1 MMASAQKYGHVN
13 TAELFQ
19 LMPELKG
26 VTARLDSLNKQYE
39 DLLVNMQ
46 EEYQKKA
53 QEYEQKAATMT
64 DAMKQIQEEELYT
77 MQQRLQTTYQTAQQD
92 IAQKRQEYV
101 APVQE
106 KMLKAI
112 QAVGQE
118 KGFTYI
124 FDTAAILNRPASVAV
139 DSRGGTASIA
149 HWLNNYFRLTGEHA
163 IDKNDPLIVEMRKR
177 VDDLYAQGRNTV
189 MGDEELEIMVRRCD
203 TERYEHLLFHKSK

>member
-1 MMASAQKYGHVN
+1 MKTILVILALVLPMMASAQKYGHVN

-19 LMPELKG
+19 LMPELKD

-39 DLLVNMQ
+39 SLLVNMQ

-53 QEYEQKAATMT
+53 QEYEQKASTMT

-92 IAQKRQEYV
+92 IAQKRQEFV
-101 APVQE
+101 APIQE

-124 FDTAAILNRPASVAV
+124 FDTAAMVYV
-139 DSRGGTASIA
+139 DPTA
-149 HWLNNYFRLTGEHA
+149 T
-163 IDKNDPLIVEMRKR
+163 D
-177 VDDLYAQGRNTV
+177 V
-189 MGDEELEIMVRRCD
+189 MADVKAKLGI
-203 TERYEHLLFHKSK
+203 K

>member
-1 MMASAQKYGHVN
+1 MKRIFVILALVLPMMASAQKYGHIN
-13 TAELFQ
+13 TQELFQ
-19 LMPELKG
+19 LMPELKD

-39 DLLVNMQ
+39 ELLVNMQ

-53 QEYEQKAATMT
+53 QEYEQKAPTMT

-106 KMLKAI
+106 KMIKAI

-124 FDTAAILNRPASVAV
+124 FDSAAMVYVDPTAT
-139 DSRGGTASIA
+139 D
-149 HWLNNYFRLTGEHA
+149 
-163 IDKNDPLIVEMRKR
+163 
-177 VDDLYAQGRNTV
+177 V
-189 MGDEELEIMVRRCD
+189 MADVKTKLGI
-203 TERYEHLLFHKSK
+203 K

>member
-1 MMASAQKYGHVN
+1 MKKVLVILALVLPMMASAQKYGHIN
-13 TAELFQ
+13 TQELFQ
-19 LMPELKG
+19 LMPELKD

-39 DLLVNMQ
+39 DLLVKMQ

-53 QEYEQKAATMT
+53 QEYEQKAATMP

-92 IAQKRQEYV
+92 IQQKRQEYV

-106 KMLKAI
+106 KMVKAI

-124 FDTAAILNRPASVAV
+124 FDSAAMVYIDPAA
-139 DSRGGTASIA
+139 T
-149 HWLNNYFRLTGEHA
+149 
-163 IDKNDPLIVEMRKR
+163 
-177 VDDLYAQGRNTV
+177 DLMADVKAKLG
-189 MGDEELEIMVRRCD
+189 I
-203 TERYEHLLFHKSK
+203 K

>member
-1 MMASAQKYGHVN
+1 MKKILVILALVLPMMASAQKYGHVN

-19 LMPELKG
+19 LMPELKD

-39 DLLVNMQ
+39 ELLVNMQ

-53 QEYEQKAATMT
+53 QEYEQKASTMT

-92 IAQKRQEYV
+92 IAQKRQEFV
-101 APVQE
+101 APIQE

-124 FDTAAILNRPASVAV
+124 FDTAAMVYV
-139 DSRGGTASIA
+139 DPTA
-149 HWLNNYFRLTGEHA
+149 T
-163 IDKNDPLIVEMRKR
+163 D
-177 VDDLYAQGRNTV
+177 V
-189 MGDEELEIMVRRCD
+189 MADVKAKLGI
-203 TERYEHLLFHKSK
+203 K

>member
-1 MMASAQKYGHVN
+1 MKKVLVILALVLPMMASAQKYGHVN

-124 FDTAAILNRPASVAV
+124 FDTAAMVYV
-139 DSRGGTASIA
+139 DPSAT
-149 HWLNNYFRLTGEHA
+149 
-163 IDKNDPLIVEMRKR
+163 D
-177 VDDLYAQGRNTV
+177 V
-189 MGDEELEIMVRRCD
+189 MPDVKAKLGI
-203 TERYEHLLFHKSK
+203 K

>member
-1 MMASAQKYGHVN
+1 MKRILVILALVLPMMASAQKYGHVN

-124 FDTAAILNRPASVAV
+124 FDTAAMVYV
-139 DSRGGTASIA
+139 DPSAT
-149 HWLNNYFRLTGEHA
+149 
-163 IDKNDPLIVEMRKR
+163 D
-177 VDDLYAQGRNTV
+177 V
-189 MGDEELEIMVRRCD
+189 MPDVKAKLGI
-203 TERYEHLLFHKSK
+203 K

>member
-1 MMASAQKYGHVN
+1 MKKILVILALVLPMMASAQKYGHVN

-19 LMPELKG
+19 LMPELKD

-39 DLLVNMQ
+39 SLLVNMQ

-53 QEYEQKAATMT
+53 QEYEQKASTMT

-92 IAQKRQEYV
+92 IAQKRQEFV
-101 APVQE
+101 APIQE

-124 FDTAAILNRPASVAV
+124 FDTAAMVYV
-139 DSRGGTASIA
+139 DPTA
-149 HWLNNYFRLTGEHA
+149 T
-163 IDKNDPLIVEMRKR
+163 D
-177 VDDLYAQGRNTV
+177 V
-189 MGDEELEIMVRRCD
+189 MADVKAKLGI
-203 TERYEHLLFHKSK
+203 K

>member
-1 MMASAQKYGHVN
+1 MKRILVILALVLPMMASAQKYGHVN

-92 IAQKRQEYV
+92 IAQKRQEFV

-124 FDTAAILNRPASVAV
+124 FDTAAMVYV
-139 DSRGGTASIA
+139 DPSAT
-149 HWLNNYFRLTGEHA
+149 
-163 IDKNDPLIVEMRKR
+163 D
-177 VDDLYAQGRNTV
+177 V
-189 MGDEELEIMVRRCD
+189 MPDVKAKLGI
-203 TERYEHLLFHKSK
+203 K

>member
-1 MMASAQKYGHVN
+1 MKKILVILALVLPMMASAQKYGHVN

-19 LMPELKG
+19 LMPELKD

-39 DLLVNMQ
+39 ALLVNMQ

-53 QEYEQKAATMT
+53 QEYEQKASTMT

-92 IAQKRQEYV
+92 IAQKRQEFV
-101 APVQE
+101 APIQE

-112 QAVGQE
+112 QTVGQE

-124 FDTAAILNRPASVAV
+124 FDTAAMVYV
-139 DSRGGTASIA
+139 DPTA
-149 HWLNNYFRLTGEHA
+149 T
-163 IDKNDPLIVEMRKR
+163 D
-177 VDDLYAQGRNTV
+177 V
-189 MGDEELEIMVRRCD
+189 MADVKAKLGI
-203 TERYEHLLFHKSK
+203 K

>member
-1 MMASAQKYGHVN
+1 MKKILVILALVLPMMASAQKYGHVN

-19 LMPELKG
+19 LMPELKD

-39 DLLVNMQ
+39 ELLVNMQ

-53 QEYEQKAATMT
+53 QEYEQKAPTMT

-92 IAQKRQEYV
+92 IAQKRQEFV

-124 FDTAAILNRPASVAV
+124 FDTAAMVYV
-139 DSRGGTASIA
+139 DLSAT
-149 HWLNNYFRLTGEHA
+149 
-163 IDKNDPLIVEMRKR
+163 D
-177 VDDLYAQGRNTV
+177 V
-189 MGDEELEIMVRRCD
+189 MADVKAKLGI
-203 TERYEHLLFHKSK
+203 K

>member
-1 MMASAQKYGHVN
+1 MRKILVILALVLPMMASAQKYGHVN

-39 DLLVNMQ
+39 ELLVNMQ

-53 QEYEQKAATMT
+53 QEYEQKAPTMT

-92 IAQKRQEYV
+92 IAQKRQEFV

-124 FDTAAILNRPASVAV
+124 FDTAAMVYV
-139 DSRGGTASIA
+139 DPSAT
-149 HWLNNYFRLTGEHA
+149 
-163 IDKNDPLIVEMRKR
+163 D
-177 VDDLYAQGRNTV
+177 V
-189 MGDEELEIMVRRCD
+189 MPDVKAKLGI
-203 TERYEHLLFHKSK
+203 K

>member
-1 MMASAQKYGHVN
+1 MKRILVILALVLPMMASAQKYGHVN

-106 KMLKAI
+106 KMVKAI

-124 FDTAAILNRPASVAV
+124 FDTAAMLYV
-139 DSRGGTASIA
+139 DPSAT
-149 HWLNNYFRLTGEHA
+149 
-163 IDKNDPLIVEMRKR
+163 D
-177 VDDLYAQGRNTV
+177 V
-189 MGDEELEIMVRRCD
+189 MADVKAKLGI
-203 TERYEHLLFHKSK
+203 K

>member
-1 MMASAQKYGHVN
+1 MKKILVILALVLPMMANAQKYGHVN

-19 LMPELKG
+19 LMPELKD

-39 DLLVNMQ
+39 ELLVNMQ

-53 QEYEQKAATMT
+53 QEYEQKAPTMT

-92 IAQKRQEYV
+92 IAQKRQEFV

-124 FDTAAILNRPASVAV
+124 FDTAAMVYV
-139 DSRGGTASIA
+139 DPS
-149 HWLNNYFRLTGEHA
+149 A
-163 IDKNDPLIVEMRKR
+163 ID
-177 VDDLYAQGRNTV
+177 V
-189 MGDEELEIMVRRCD
+189 MADVKAKLGI
-203 TERYEHLLFHKSK
+203 K

>member
-1 MMASAQKYGHVN
+1 MKKFLVILALVLPMMASAQKYGHVN

-39 DLLVNMQ
+39 ELLVNMQ

-53 QEYEQKAATMT
+53 QEYEQKSATMT

-92 IAQKRQEYV
+92 IAQKRQEFV

-124 FDTAAILNRPASVAV
+124 FDTAAMVYV
-139 DSRGGTASIA
+139 DPSAT
-149 HWLNNYFRLTGEHA
+149 
-163 IDKNDPLIVEMRKR
+163 D
-177 VDDLYAQGRNTV
+177 V
-189 MGDEELEIMVRRCD
+189 MPDVKAKLGI
-203 TERYEHLLFHKSK
+203 K

>member
-1 MMASAQKYGHVN
+1 MKKILVILALVLPMMASAQKYGHVN
-13 TAELFQ
+13 TSELFQ
-19 LMPELKG
+19 LMPELKD

-39 DLLVNMQ
+39 DLLVKMQ

-53 QEYEQKAATMT
+53 QEYEQKSATMP

-106 KMLKAI
+106 KMVKAI

-124 FDTAAILNRPASVAV
+124 FDSAAMVYIDPTAT
-139 DSRGGTASIA
+139 D
-149 HWLNNYFRLTGEHA
+149 
-163 IDKNDPLIVEMRKR
+163 
-177 VDDLYAQGRNTV
+177 V
-189 MGDEELEIMVRRCD
+189 MADVKAKLGI
-203 TERYEHLLFHKSK
+203 K

>member
-1 MMASAQKYGHVN
+1 MKKILVILALVLPMMASAQKYGHVN

-39 DLLVNMQ
+39 ELLVNMQ

-53 QEYEQKAATMT
+53 QEYEQKSATMT

-92 IAQKRQEYV
+92 IAQKRQEFV

-124 FDTAAILNRPASVAV
+124 FDTAAMVYV
-139 DSRGGTASIA
+139 DPSAT
-149 HWLNNYFRLTGEHA
+149 
-163 IDKNDPLIVEMRKR
+163 D
-177 VDDLYAQGRNTV
+177 V
-189 MGDEELEIMVRRCD
+189 MPDVKAKLGI
-203 TERYEHLLFHKSK
+203 K

>member
-1 MMASAQKYGHVN
+1 MKRIFLILALVLPMMASAQKYGHVN

-19 LMPELKG
+19 LMPELKD

-39 DLLVNMQ
+39 ELLVNMQ

-92 IAQKRQEYV
+92 IAQKRQEFV

-124 FDTAAILNRPASVAV
+124 FDTAAMVYV
-139 DSRGGTASIA
+139 DPSAT
-149 HWLNNYFRLTGEHA
+149 
-163 IDKNDPLIVEMRKR
+163 D
-177 VDDLYAQGRNTV
+177 V
-189 MGDEELEIMVRRCD
+189 MADVKAKLGI
-203 TERYEHLLFHKSK
+203 K

>member
-1 MMASAQKYGHVN
+1 MKKILVILALVLPMMASAQKYGHVN

-19 LMPELKG
+19 LMPELKD

-39 DLLVNMQ
+39 SLLVNMQ

-53 QEYEQKAATMT
+53 QEYEQKASTMT

-77 MQQRLQTTYQTAQQD
+77 MQQCLQTTYQTAQQD
-92 IAQKRQEYV
+92 IAQKRQEFV
-101 APVQE
+101 APIQE

-124 FDTAAILNRPASVAV
+124 FDTAAMVYV
-139 DSRGGTASIA
+139 DPTA
-149 HWLNNYFRLTGEHA
+149 T
-163 IDKNDPLIVEMRKR
+163 D
-177 VDDLYAQGRNTV
+177 V
-189 MGDEELEIMVRRCD
+189 MADVKAKLGI
-203 TERYEHLLFHKSK
+203 K

>member
-1 MMASAQKYGHVN
+1 MKKILVILALVLPMMASAQKYGHVN

-92 IAQKRQEYV
+92 IAQKRQEFV

-124 FDTAAILNRPASVAV
+124 FDTAAMVYV
-139 DSRGGTASIA
+139 DPSAT
-149 HWLNNYFRLTGEHA
+149 
-163 IDKNDPLIVEMRKR
+163 D
-177 VDDLYAQGRNTV
+177 V
-189 MGDEELEIMVRRCD
+189 MPDVKAKLGI
-203 TERYEHLLFHKSK
+203 K

>member
-1 MMASAQKYGHVN
+1 MKKILVILALVLPMMASAQKYGHVN

-19 LMPELKG
+19 LMPELKD

-39 DLLVNMQ
+39 ALLVNMQ

-53 QEYEQKAATMT
+53 QEYEQKASTMT

-92 IAQKRQEYV
+92 IAQKRQEFV
-101 APVQE
+101 APIQE

-124 FDTAAILNRPASVAV
+124 FDTAAMVYV
-139 DSRGGTASIA
+139 DPTA
-149 HWLNNYFRLTGEHA
+149 T
-163 IDKNDPLIVEMRKR
+163 D
-177 VDDLYAQGRNTV
+177 V
-189 MGDEELEIMVRRCD
+189 MADVKAKLGI
-203 TERYEHLLFHKSK
+203 K

>member
-1 MMASAQKYGHVN
+1 MKKVLVILALVLPMMASAQKYGHVN

-124 FDTAAILNRPASVAV
+124 FDTAA
-139 DSRGGTASIA
+139 
-149 HWLNNYFRLTGEHA
+149 
-163 IDKNDPLIVEMRKR
+163 
-177 VDDLYAQGRNTV
+177 
-189 MGDEELEIMVRRCD
+189 MGQ
-203 TERYEHLLFHKSK
+203 

>member
-1 MMASAQKYGHVN
+1 MKKILVILALVLPMMASAQKYGHVN

-19 LMPELKG
+19 LMPELKD

-39 DLLVNMQ
+39 ELLVNMQ

-53 QEYEQKAATMT
+53 QEYEQKASTMT

-92 IAQKRQEYV
+92 IAQKRQEFV

-124 FDTAAILNRPASVAV
+124 FDTAAMVYV
-139 DSRGGTASIA
+139 DPTA
-149 HWLNNYFRLTGEHA
+149 T
-163 IDKNDPLIVEMRKR
+163 D
-177 VDDLYAQGRNTV
+177 V
-189 MGDEELEIMVRRCD
+189 MADVKAKLGI
-203 TERYEHLLFHKSK
+203 K

>member
-1 MMASAQKYGHVN
+1 MKKILVILALVLPMMASAQKYGHVN

-19 LMPELKG
+19 LMPELKD

-39 DLLVNMQ
+39 ALLVNMQ

-53 QEYEQKAATMT
+53 QEYEQKASTMN

-92 IAQKRQEYV
+92 IAQKRQEFV
-101 APVQE
+101 APIQE

-124 FDTAAILNRPASVAV
+124 FDTAAMVYV
-139 DSRGGTASIA
+139 DPTA
-149 HWLNNYFRLTGEHA
+149 T
-163 IDKNDPLIVEMRKR
+163 D
-177 VDDLYAQGRNTV
+177 V
-189 MGDEELEIMVRRCD
+189 MADVKAKLGI
-203 TERYEHLLFHKSK
+203 K

>member
-1 MMASAQKYGHVN
+1 MKRILVILALVLPMMASAQKYGHVN

-39 DLLVNMQ
+39 ELLVNMQ

-53 QEYEQKAATMT
+53 QEYEQKSATMT

-92 IAQKRQEYV
+92 IAQKRQEFV

-124 FDTAAILNRPASVAV
+124 FDTAAMVYV
-139 DSRGGTASIA
+139 DPSAT
-149 HWLNNYFRLTGEHA
+149 
-163 IDKNDPLIVEMRKR
+163 D
-177 VDDLYAQGRNTV
+177 V
-189 MGDEELEIMVRRCD
+189 MPDVKAKLGI
-203 TERYEHLLFHKSK
+203 K

>member
-1 MMASAQKYGHVN
+1 MKRILVILALVLPMMASAQKYGHVN

-39 DLLVNMQ
+39 ELLVNMQ

-92 IAQKRQEYV
+92 IAQKRQEFV

-124 FDTAAILNRPASVAV
+124 FDTAAMVYV
-139 DSRGGTASIA
+139 DPSAT
-149 HWLNNYFRLTGEHA
+149 
-163 IDKNDPLIVEMRKR
+163 D
-177 VDDLYAQGRNTV
+177 V
-189 MGDEELEIMVRRCD
+189 MPDVKAKLGI
-203 TERYEHLLFHKSK
+203 K

>member
-1 MMASAQKYGHVN
+1 MKKVLVILALVLPMMASAQKYGHVN

-92 IAQKRQEYV
+92 IAQKRQEFV

-124 FDTAAILNRPASVAV
+124 FDTAAMVYV
-139 DSRGGTASIA
+139 DPSAT
-149 HWLNNYFRLTGEHA
+149 
-163 IDKNDPLIVEMRKR
+163 D
-177 VDDLYAQGRNTV
+177 V
-189 MGDEELEIMVRRCD
+189 MPDVKAKLGI
-203 TERYEHLLFHKSK
+203 K

>member
-1 MMASAQKYGHVN
+1 MKRIIVILALVLPMMASAQKYGHIN
-13 TAELFQ
+13 TQELFQ
-19 LMPELKG
+19 LMPELKD

-39 DLLVNMQ
+39 ELLVNML

-53 QEYEQKAATMT
+53 QEYEQKAPTMT

-101 APVQE
+101 APLQE
-106 KMLKAI
+106 KMIKAI

-124 FDTAAILNRPASVAV
+124 CDSAAMVYVDPTAT
-139 DSRGGTASIA
+139 D
-149 HWLNNYFRLTGEHA
+149 
-163 IDKNDPLIVEMRKR
+163 
-177 VDDLYAQGRNTV
+177 V
-189 MGDEELEIMVRRCD
+189 MADVKTKLGI
-203 TERYEHLLFHKSK
+203 K